1 VERPPRAAPSRE
13 AAAAAVARA
22 DRPACEEEAP
32 MNWPDALVFAALA
45 ATVVLVVGLPS

>member
-1 VERPPRAAPSRE
+1 
-13 AAAAAVARA
+13 VARA
-22 DRPACEEEAP
+22 DRPAGPEAP